1 MKPMINQLSPQNAFV
16 VINKIKLLKGVSA
29 NYFLMYAKGDVIIQH
44 TVRENSIGIDPISRK
59 LLQHVDEE
67 LSVPIDIEVAY
78 LSYFLPEA
86 DLEVWNAI
94 NLRFL

>member
-1 MKPMINQLSPQNAFV
+1 MNNLLSPQNAFV
-16 VINKIKLLKGVSA
+16 GINKIKLFKGISA
-29 NYFLMYAKGDVIIQH
+29 NYFLMYAHENIIIQH

-59 LLQHVDEE
+59 LLQYVDEV
-67 LSVPIDIEVAY
+67 LSTSIDIEVAY

-94 NLRFL
+94 NIRFL

>member
-1 MKPMINQLSPQNAFV
+1 MINQVSPQQAFAG
-16 VINKIKLLKGVSA
+16 INKIKLFNGISA
-29 NYFLMYAKGDVIIQH
+29 NYFLLYANDNVIIQH
-44 TVRENSIGIDPISRK
+44 TVRENSIGVDPISRK
-59 LLQHVDEE
+59 LLQYVDVT